1 MKDNFKIIS
10 GVIAVGVYFILISL
24 ILYYFNYRSST
35 KSIHYVAKNT
45 NSISVTLTT
54 QKLSKSKSKSKSKEK
69 RKKQHVKKVRN
80 TKTTK
85 SNKIKYTKKAKQEK
99 KAKPIKPKELF
110 ASVKPKIVKK
120 NKSKTKQQKTNKSIK
135 KSKSND
141 KGRVNK
147 YFANIEQKLKGWPA
161 QANFAGETISITL
174 KIYKSGLF
182 EFKINKLSSNTDFN
196 ESLVAYLKQ
205 LQSIGFGVHSGGKAY
220 KIEVEFVATD

>member
-10 GVIAVGVYFILISL
+10 GVIAVGVYFLLISL

-35 KSIHYVAKNT
+35 KSVHYVAKNT

-54 QKLSKSKSKSKSKEK
+54 KKLSKPKPKEK

-85 SNKIKYTKKAKQEK
+85 SNKIKYTKKVKQEK
-99 KAKPIKPKELF
+99 KAKPIKAKELF
-110 ASVKPKIVKK
+110 ASVKTKIKK
-120 NKSKTKQQKTNKSIK
+120 NNKSKGKQQKTNKSIK

-141 KGRVNK
+141 KGKVNK
-147 YFANIEQKLKGWPA
+147 YFANIEEKLKGWPA

-174 KIYKSGLF
+174 KVYKSGSF
-182 EFKINKLSSNTDFN
+182 EFEINKLSSNTDFN
-196 ESLVAYLKQ
+196 ESLLAYLKQ
-205 LQSIGFGVHSGGKAY
+205 LQSIGFGTHSSKKPY
-220 KIEVEFVATD
+220 QIEVEFVATD

>member
-10 GVIAVGVYFILISL
+10 GLIAVGVYFILISL

-54 QKLSKSKSKSKSKEK
+54 QKLSKSKPKEK
-69 RKKQHVKKVRN
+69 RKKQHTKKVRN
-80 TKTTK
+80 VKTTK
-85 SNKIKYTKKAKQEK
+85 PNKIKYTK

-120 NKSKTKQQKTNKSIK
+120 NKSKTKQEKTNKSIK
-135 KSKSND
+135 KSKNSD

-174 KIYKSGLF
+174 KIYKSGSF

-205 LQSIGFGVHSGGKAY
+205 LQSIGFGVHSGKKAY
-220 KIEVEFVATD
+220 KVEVEFVATD

>member
-24 ILYYFNYRSST
+24 VLYYFNYRSST

-45 NSISVTLTT
+45 NSISVTLAT
-54 QKLSKSKSKSKSKEK
+54 QKLSKSKPKEK
-69 RKKQHVKKVRN
+69 RKKQHTKKVRN
-80 TKTTK
+80 VKTTK
-85 SNKIKYTKKAKQEK
+85 PNKIKYTK

-120 NKSKTKQQKTNKSIK
+120 NKSKTKQEKTNKSIK
-135 KSKSND
+135 KTKNSD

-174 KIYKSGLF
+174 KIYKSGSF

-205 LQSIGFGVHSGGKAY
+205 LQSIGFGVHSGKKAY